1 MKYILLLGIISL
13 SITHIPAQS
22 SVTETCLTNH
32 PGNDRYGSYSPDG
45 KSIIFESDRYGNW
58 DVFLLDLT
66 SGEQRPI
73 TFSPQNERRPSWHPS
88 GRSIIFE
95 IENNEGIDLYEHDLY
110 IGLSKKIL
118 REPQLGG
125 APMFARY
132 APSGKFLA
140 YSLQENED
148 RISVRIYDLEKKK
161 HLSLSENAFRNV
173 YPMWSPDGNFLLLF
187 SRKDTRNEDDEI
199 YRINLKNGKWK
210 RLTRKPEHNFCP
222 AWSPD
227 GEWIAYVNGMEESR
241 PEIFIMNKNGKKK
254 KRITYNEFGE
264 TLPIWSPD
272 GQKLLITAYRN
283 GNYELCE
290 LDRVLEE

>member
-1 MKYILLLGIISL
+1 MKYLLFLCIFFL
-13 SITHIPAQS
+13 FS
-22 SVTETCLTNH
+22 SEVFSQAIVPETCLTNH
-32 PGNDRYGSYSPDG
+32 PANDRYGSYSPDG
-45 KSIIFESDRYGNW
+45 KSIIFETDRHGSW
-58 DVFLLDLT
+58 DIYLLDLT

-95 IENNEGIDLYEHDLY
+95 IENEEGIDLYEHDLF

-125 APMFARY
+125 SPMFARY

-140 YSLQENED
+140 YSLQRSED
-148 RISVRIYDLEKKK
+148 QIEVRIYDLENKK
-161 HLSLSENAFRNV
+161 HLSLSDNSFRNV
-173 YPMWSPDGNFLLLF
+173 YPMWSPEGNFLLLF
-187 SRKDTRNEDDEI
+187 SRKDTQNEDDEI

-210 RLTRKPEHNFCP
+210 RLTHWPQHNFCP

-227 GEWIAYVNGMEESR
+227 GEWIAYVTSMQEVR
-241 PEIFIMNKNGKKK
+241 PEIYIMNKKGKKK
-254 KRITYNEFGE
+254 KRITHNEFGD

-272 GQKLLITAYRN
+272 GQKLLITAFRN

-290 LDRVLEE
+290 LEINLE